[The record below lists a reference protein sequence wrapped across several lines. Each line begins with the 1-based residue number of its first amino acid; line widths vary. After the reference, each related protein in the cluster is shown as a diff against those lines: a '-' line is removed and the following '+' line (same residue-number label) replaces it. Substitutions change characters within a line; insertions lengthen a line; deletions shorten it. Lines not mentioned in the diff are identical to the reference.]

1 METYNKRTDD
11 INVSTWAL
19 PKESIAR
26 LGRGWVRRDIAF
38 SPKGVCLAIATDIG
52 CWLYDLDTMVPRVL
66 WDTERGMVS
75 AISFSHDAQWIATG
89 NTDGTVRIW
98 STETLQYITEIETGK
113 PVFQL
118 SFSPDGQYL
127 ACVSKMSTG
136 SCRTSIYIWRENTD
150 TPIIDFS
157 FTPKPGGHNSYATA
171 FSHNGEL
178 FAYTSD
184 YNIISVINVET
195 NECIAQLPEVYT
207 EQRSAVG
214 PQLIFSHCGKYLSG
228 YIRKNRIYVW
238 DLFCSTMEKS
248 MEYNKINRLIPT
260 FTSDSTLRVACI
272 SDNEVVISNAAQ
284 QEKVDTFEIWGP
296 SEVSACFS
304 ADGSRFIISNR
315 RGDLYMWTET
325 SSPSVNILTGHL
337 PGVRQVGFSK
347 DSRTLVSNYDY
358 RAGYRLWNVESR
370 QIGLTFLFQYS
381 DRNSPGTMV
390 ISQGQEFFATTNGNG
405 INIWD
410 IASGTQISELTVK
423 PTSVR
428 NMAFSPTG
436 EYLVI
441 TNTRGLSNVYDVAS
455 GTQISE
461 LTVKSTS
468 VHNMAFSLT
477 GEYLTGNHRGGV
489 TVWNTMQWEKCYT
502 LSIEQIDLRKARLRF
517 HPNGEFF
524 IIIPREGNNL
534 IWDLKSGDQVG
545 TLSTAMCSDTTLF
558 RGLTTDIQ
566 RARKQQTHPRRIWGF
581 EASPRGTLLAGG
593 MWDEIRIWDAA
604 TLETRMVIIPP
615 EGCQKQHTLA
625 FSPCSRYL
633 ASGTWW
639 QGGQK
644 KVSIRLWEV
653 ATGENI
659 HTFWGH
665 TTDVQCLAF
674 SPDGRIL
681 ASGSFDGTILLWDM
695 MPYLS

>member
-1 METYNKRTDD
+1 MHQIELKYSLVSKQAVAIAEEIIMYHNQIYNTNQMKSDNTD
-11 INVSTWAL
+11 VTTWEL
-19 PKESIAR
+19 PDGAIAR

-75 AISFSHDAQWIATG
+75 AISFSHDARWIATG
-89 NTDGTVRIW
+89 NTDGTLKIW
-98 STETLQYITEIETGK
+98 STETLQYIIEIETGK

-136 SCRTSIYIWRENTD
+136 SCRTSIYIWRENTG

-157 FTPKPGGHNSYATA
+157 FTSKPGGHNSYATA

-195 NECIAQLPEVYT
+195 NECIAQLPEVST

-238 DLFCSTMEKS
+238 DLFCGTMEKS

-358 RAGYRLWNVESR
+358 RAGCRLWNVESKR
-370 QIGLTFLFQYS
+370 VGLTFLFQYS
-381 DRNSPGTMV
+381 DRNSPGKMV

-428 NMAFSPTG
+428 NMAFS
-436 EYLVI
+436 
-441 TNTRGLSNVYDVAS
+441 
-455 GTQISE
+455 
-461 LTVKSTS
+461 
-468 VHNMAFSLT
+468 LT
-477 GEYLTGNHRGGV
+477 GEYLIGNHRGGV

-502 LSIEQIDLRKARLRF
+502 LSIEQIDLRKARLLF

-524 IIIPREGNNL
+524 IIIPREGDNL

-545 TLSTAMCSDTTLF
+545 TLSTAMCSDITLF
-558 RGLTTDIQ
+558 RGLKTDIQ
-566 RARKQQTHPRRIWGF
+566 RAPKQQTHPRRVWGF

-639 QGGQK
+639 QRGQK

-665 TTDVQCLAF
+665 PTDVQCLAF

-695 MPYLS
+695 KPFIN